1 MKLTVIF
8 LLLTATVYSQQAK
21 LTTYRLINPVDDG
34 PCSIKSYVEHPD
46 VFSGSFVTAESD
58 DLKLIEKL
66 LSIKANCKKWPQK
79 PLYCGKRMLEGDE
92 IPNML
97 VITGKRNDT
106 IFTDKTNRWIIFPE
120 QQKAYKDEKGIFK
133 ASLSGSI
140 KDFFDYNFDWQLRVK
155 FLIETVDSVSVNSIS
170 YRGQT
175 LKNNVIEIPETQ
187 EKYRLGT
194 GNSKKIYVTGN
205 DTITIDDRR
214 TSTIINDKAG
224 PFSVNG
230 LRPGDSEQQ
239 LKKHYPV
246 SASIP
251 VFYHTRFEDMQ
262 RKYYY
267 LVTIEKG
274 IGNVVFMITDGIIE
288 SIQINLES
296 STS

>member
-58 DLKLIEKL
+58 DPKLIEKL

-79 PLYCGKRMLEGDE
+79 PLYCEKRMVGGDE

-120 QQKAYKDEKGIFK
+120 QRKAFSDEKGIFK

-140 KDFFDYNFDWQLRVK
+140 KDFFDYNFDKQLRVK

-170 YRGQT
+170 YRGQA

-187 EKYRLGT
+187 EKFRLGT

-205 DTITIDDRR
+205 DTITID
-214 TSTIINDKAG
+214 INDKAG
-224 PFSVNG
+224 PFSVDG

-246 SASIP
+246 SSSIP

-267 LVTIEKG
+267 LVTIEQG
-274 IGNVVFMITDGIIE
+274 VGYVVFMIADGVIE

-296 STS
+296 STP